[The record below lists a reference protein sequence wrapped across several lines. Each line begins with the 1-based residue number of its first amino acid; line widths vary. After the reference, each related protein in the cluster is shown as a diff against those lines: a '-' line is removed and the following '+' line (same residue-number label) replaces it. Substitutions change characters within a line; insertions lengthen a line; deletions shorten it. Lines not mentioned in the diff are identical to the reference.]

1 MTLRNVAAS
10 VRQRLMNVS
19 RTTKEPFDLVLTR
32 FALERLLFRLAQS
45 AHADRFVLKGAML
58 FQIWTG
64 DVHRPTRDLDLL
76 GSGDPAPE
84 SFAQIFRDVC
94 EVTVPD
100 DGLIFEAPSVQAA
113 RMKEEEQYEGLRLKL
128 IARLAAARIP
138 VQIDI
143 GFGDAITPGPE
154 RTQYPALLD
163 FPAPSLTVY
172 PRETVIAEKLQAM
185 VHLGIAN
192 SRMKDFYD
200 IRSLARQFSFSGA
213 RLAAAIAATFTRR
226 QTELPTESPLALT
239 PAFSTD
245 KQKQTQWKAFLRKTR
260 LDASLDLPQ
269 ITDELAEFLLPPMM
283 AAGRRERFPQQWS
296 FADKWK
302 AAANDPTEKTPSD
315 GR

>member
-1 MTLRNVAAS
+1 MSPRNVAAS

-32 FALERLLFRLAQS
+32 FALERLLFRLTQS

-76 GSGDPAPE
+76 GSGEPE
-84 SFAQIFRDVC
+84 PEAFAQIFQNVCDVP
-94 EVTVPD
+94 VPD
-100 DGLIFEAPSVQAA
+100 DGLVFDSQSVQAA
-113 RMKEEEQYEGLRLKL
+113 RMKADEQYEGLRLKL
-128 IARLAAARIP
+128 TAHMASARIP

-154 RTQYPALLD
+154 RTQYPAILD

-200 IRSLARQFSFSGA
+200 IRSLARQFSFSGT
-213 RLAAAIAATFTRR
+213 RLAEAIAATFVRR
-226 QTELPTESPLALT
+226 QTELPTEAPLALT
-239 PAFSTD
+239 SAFATD

-260 LDASLDLPQ
+260 LDASLDLTH
-269 ITDELAEFLLPPMM
+269 ITADLAEFLLPPLS
-283 AAGRRERFPQQWS
+283 AAGRQERFPQHWS

-302 AAANDPTEKTPSD
+302 AAASDLAAESPPD

>member
-1 MTLRNVAAS
+1 MTPRNVPAS

-32 FALERLLFRLAQS
+32 FALERLLFRLTQS
-45 AHADRFVLKGAML
+45 PHADRFVLKGAML

-76 GSGDPAPE
+76 GSGDPEPE

-100 DGLIFEAPSVQAA
+100 DGLIFDAQSVQAA
-113 RMKEEEQYEGLRLKL
+113 RMKEDEQYEGLRLKL

-138 VQIDI
+138 VQIDV

-200 IRSLARQFSFSGA
+200 IRSLARQFSFSGL
-213 RLAAAIAATFTRR
+213 RLTAAIAATFARR
-226 QTELPTESPLALT
+226 QTELPVEAPLALT
-239 PAFSTD
+239 PAFATD
-245 KQKQTQWKAFLRKTR
+245 RQKQTQWKAFLRKTR
-260 LDASLDLPQ
+260 LDASLDLTH
-269 ITDELAEFLLPPMM
+269 ITADLAEFLLPPMT
-283 AAGRRERFPQQWS
+283 AVSRKEQFPQHWS
-296 FADKWK
+296 FADKWN
-302 AAANDPTEKTPSD
+302 AAIGDLAAKTPPD
-315 GR
+315 VQ